1 MCILVPSNVD
11 CSLKVRD
18 EYALIIA
25 CVGVGNVGQLCM
37 DVLISS
43 LEPVFVGY
51 LNSPSVPPIVGSSPY
66 PELTSSPPLACSL
79 ELYDDDSRKLSFL
92 QVRVPVFSG
101 ARDQFGKEIA
111 HFVSEQKFSRV
122 ILLSSSFA
130 MTRKDQQLRGPP
142 LQFTSTHPSDDLEA
156 LSRIGLTQLVQEEV
170 VDYDSPNGRM
180 ALNLPGSGATLCI
193 YSSLEK
199 MKSVPTT
206 LLNMFTCDGDNR
218 NDAFFMAHAIN
229 GWLKI
234 NPAEGVEPWRTP
246 ECWKMLFGSACDPA
260 LY

>member
-1 MCILVPSNVD
+1 MCKFVPSNVD
-11 CSLKVRD
+11 HSLKVRD
-18 EYALIIA
+18 EYTLIIA

-51 LNSPSVPPIVGSSPY
+51 LNSSSVPPIVGSTPY
-66 PELTSSPPLACSL
+66 PELISSPSLACSL

-101 ARDQFGKEIA
+101 ARDQFGKELA
-111 HFVSEQKFSRV
+111 HFVSEQKFSR
-122 ILLSSSFA
+122 
-130 MTRKDQQLRGPP
+130 DQQLRGPP
-142 LQFTSTHPSDDLEA
+142 LQFTSTHSSDDLEA
-156 LSRIGLTQLVQEEV
+156 LSRIGLTQLAQEEV
-170 VDYDSPNGRM
+170 IDYDSHGGRM
-180 ALNLPGSGATLCI
+180 VLNLPGSGATISI

-199 MKSVPTT
+199 MKSVPTI

-234 NPAEGVEPWRTP
+234 NPAEGVEPWKSP
-246 ECWKMLFGSACDPA
+246 ECWKMLFGSAYDPA